1 MRVDALSGNNQ
12 KQKPSGVVA
21 SIPTIANDTVLIAFN
36 PFVPVAV
43 VIVIVL
49 LPLIGFAKQG
59 HAVTPS
65 SYTAILL
72 LSCGEHYTNI
82 WWCAPHYYIA

>member
-1 MRVDALSGNNQ
+1 M
-12 KQKPSGVVA
+12 A

-43 VIVIVL
+43 VVVVEVVIVVVL